1 MSAVDSRPSWLSF
14 ESYAQRF
21 GMSSG
26 TTRPDLPTSRRSVS
40 SCPVRTRHYSTTSWT
55 DLKVHRQQE
64 FLERW
69 LSQTTEDAT
78 TTEHVVL
85 CGIAH
90 SGLRTHAR
98 SAFTYSE
105 WMGTEVMK
113 AKMDAICGCQA
124 LRHPGMRKVEPV
136 LRMPDFTVCRA
147 KRSFTQRFQ

>member
-21 GMSSG
+21 KMSSG

-40 SCPVRTRHYSTTSWT
+40 SCPARTRRYSTTSWT
-55 DLKVHRQQE
+55 DLKGHRQQE

-69 LSQTTEDAT
+69 SSQTTEDAT
-78 TTEHVVL
+78 TTGHVVS
-85 CGIAH
+85 CGIAR
-90 SGLRTHAR
+90 SELRTRAR

-105 WMGTEVMK
+105 WMGNGMI
-113 AKMDAICGCQA
+113 KMNAICGCQA
-124 LRHPGMRKVEPV
+124 LRRPGMRKVEPV